1 MEKQQQYE
9 YVNTP
14 AGAPTG
20 LVERHH
26 HNTNGGNNNNNY
38 HDIHTRTPEPFLQ
51 KYLGN
56 PKYLL
61 PLIGAIFLLAGHF
74 NGFLSKRADVDLTNA
89 IEVFKPHSPPALTI
103 DERTDRILSSVP
115 LIDTHIDLPILAR
128 ALYQNHINA
137 PNFTVPFKTGGLYG
151 HIDIP
156 RLKSSKL
163 GGVFWSVFT
172 PCPAE
177 SKDLSESFKN
187 EVYYE
192 SIHDTIQQID
202 LMKRIVRS
210 FPNDFGFAKSVDEF
224 EDVFYKSSG
233 SRIASVLGIEG
244 LHQIGN
250 SPAAIRLFYE
260 VGVRYITLT
269 HNCNNL
275 YADGA
280 IVPAPHW
287 NGLNPKLGPGL
298 IREFNR
304 LGMIIDLS
312 HVSAATM
319 RDVLSISV
327 SPIIFSHSS
336 SFSLTPHPRNVPD
349 DVLQLVKKNGGVV
362 QVNFVPDFVTQSGD
376 GKASLEDVAD
386 HVVYIA
392 EKVGWEHVGFG
403 SDYDGNDV
411 MPDGLEDVSKYPQ
424 LIKELLRRGVK
435 DEDVKKA
442 TGGNV
447 LRVWREVERIAE
459 KLQKEGERELED
471 EVEKMKFEL

>member
-1 MEKQQQYE
+1 MMTMMMEKQAF
-9 YVNTP
+9 NLDHNP
-14 AGAPTG
+14 A
-20 LVERHH
+20 VERLH
-26 HNTNGGNNNNNY
+26 
-38 HDIHTRTPEPFLQ
+38 RAREPEPLLQ
-51 KYLGN
+51 RYLGN

-89 IEVFKPHSPPALTI
+89 YEVFKPRNPPVLTL
-103 DERTDRILSSVP
+103 DERTDRILDAVP

-128 ALYQNHINA
+128 ALYQNHIHHQ
-137 PNFTVPFKTGGLYG
+137 NFSTPFKKGGLYG
-151 HIDIP
+151 QIDIP
-156 RLKSSKL
+156 RLKSGKL

-172 PCPAE
+172 PCPPSSTDPE
-177 SKDLSESFKN
+177 EQFHND
-187 EVYYE
+187 VYYE

-202 LMKRIVRS
+202 LMKRIIRAY
-210 FPNDFGFAKSVDEF
+210 PNNFGFAKSADEF
-224 EDVFYKSSG
+224 EDVFYKSG
-233 SRIASVLGIEG
+233 GKRIASVLGIEG

-287 NGLNPKLGPGL
+287 NGLNPTLGPQL
-298 IREFNR
+298 IQEFNR

-312 HVSAATM
+312 HVSPATM
-319 RDVLSISV
+319 RDVLSISKA
-327 SPIIFSHSS
+327 PIIFSHSS
-336 SFSLTPHPRNVPD
+336 AYELTPHPRNVPD
-349 DVLQLVKKNGGVV
+349 DVLQLVKRNKGVV
-362 QVNFVPDFVTQSGD
+362 QVNFVPDFVTQAGD

-386 HVVYIA
+386 HVVYIG
-392 EKVGWEHVGFG
+392 EKVGWEYVGFG
-403 SDYDGNDV
+403 SDYDGSES
-411 MPDGLEDVSKYPQ
+411 MPEGLEDVGKYPE

-442 TGGNV
+442 TGGNI
-447 LRVWREVERIAE
+447 LRVWKEVERVAE
-459 KLQKEGERELED
+459 GLQKEGVRELED
-471 EVEKMKFEL
+471 DVRRMRFEL

>member
-26 HNTNGGNNNNNY
+26 PNTNSSNNNNNY

-151 HIDIP
+151 QIDIP
-156 RLKSSKL
+156 RLKTSKL
-163 GGVFWSVFT
+163 GGVFW
-172 PCPAE
+172 
-177 SKDLSESFKN
+177 
-187 EVYYE
+187 
-192 SIHDTIQQID
+192 
-202 LMKRIVRS
+202 
-210 FPNDFGFAKSVDEF
+210 
-224 EDVFYKSSG
+224 
-233 SRIASVLGIEG
+233 
-244 LHQIGN
+244 
-250 SPAAIRLFYE
+250 LFYE

-403 SDYDGNDV
+403 SDYDGSAV

-442 TGGNV
+442 AGGNV

-459 KLQKEGERELED
+459 KLQKEGEKELED